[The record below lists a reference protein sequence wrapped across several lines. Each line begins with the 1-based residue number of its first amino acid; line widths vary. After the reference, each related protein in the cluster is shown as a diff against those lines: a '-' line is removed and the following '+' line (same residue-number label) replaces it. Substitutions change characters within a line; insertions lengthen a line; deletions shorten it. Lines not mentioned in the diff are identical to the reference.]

1 MVNLDL
7 SDRPVP
13 GCQIPDLD
21 YSLVLFPSAIFC
33 AKHDCAFKQRN
44 CATSVSQCCEEAPSV
59 PTKSAEDYLRYRLEL
74 AKTDDM
80 VGMVESYFTRRA
92 LSTFSTCATM

>member
-33 AKHDCAFKQRN
+33 
-44 CATSVSQCCEEAPSV
+44 SQCCEEAPSV